1 MMMAAKALF
10 IGIDLGGTNTKIALV
25 DGEGAILE
33 RSVIPT
39 KAMRDAEEVLDD
51 IAREAIQLRQRFEAR
66 GFKISAAGI
75 GVPGLIDWKT
85 GVGILLPN
93 FPGKWHG
100 VPVKGWLEKRLEVPV
115 AVINDVRAITLAE
128 KRFGAGKDVQNL
140 VMVAIGTG
148 IGGGVVIDGELYI
161 GKDGS
166 AGEFGHITVE
176 PSGVRC
182 GCGNRGCLE
191 AYASGPAMVAQA
203 LRALVQQNDTIIRD
217 LVGDDL
223 ARVTPKVI
231 AEAAKMGD
239 SVALEIIERSGA
251 YIGQALSC
259 ICVVVNPEMIVIGG
273 GVAQAGELL
282 FESIRK
288 GLRERLFMVPV
299 DTMKFVLAEL
309 GLDAG
314 VVGTATWAKERL
326 EKGVIG

>member
-1 MMMAAKALF
+1 MVAKALF

-25 DGEGAILE
+25 DGDGAILE

-66 GFKISAAGI
+66 GFKVLAAGI

-93 FPGKWHG
+93 FPGKWRG
-100 VPVKGWLEKRLEVPV
+100 VPVKEWLEKRLEVPV

-128 KRFGAGKDVQNL
+128 KRFGAGKNVQSL

-203 LRALVQQNDTIIRD
+203 LRALVQQNDTLIRD

-282 FESIRK
+282 FESICK

-299 DTMKFVLAEL
+299 DTMEFVPAEL

-326 EKGVIG
+326 ERGVIG